1 MYPLMGKQ
9 RSLDERMTEYK
20 RKMEALELKKQKKDI
35 EEKIK
40 KLKGKK

>member
-1 MYPLMGKQ
+1 MGKQ